1 MKKFFIILLCIFCFG
16 GCSSSD
22 SKQSVGLIDYVEA
35 KEKIINEGAILI
47 DVRTQDEYDAGH
59 IDGATLLTLD
69 TINETSVSDVV
80 GSKEAVI
87 IVYCRSGN
95 RSHQAL
101 EKLQELGYEN
111 VYDLGAMSNWGE

>member
-16 GCSSSD
+16 GCSSGD
-22 SKQSVGLIDYVEA
+22 SKQSDGLIDYVEA